1 MDNISPIWM
10 MIEGRFPGV
19 SNVQTQI
26 DTHGDIF
33 PQHQN
38 WKIHTYHNL
47 QAYSKPYQ
55 FWNMCV
61 NYIIKIR
68 DS

>member
-10 MIEGRFPGV
+10 IIEGRFPEGYTV
-19 SNVQTQI
+19 HTQI

-33 PQHQN
+33 PQHHK
-38 WKIHTYHNL
+38 WKMNTYHNL
-47 QAYSKPYQ
+47 QAYRKSYQ

-61 NYIIKIR
+61 NSII
-68 DS
+68 